1 MFSIQV
7 NNQKEWLKANYFRDP
22 NKVIHLAADE
32 VLLQQGRENRRIYL
46 VREGSLK
53 GRVKTA
59 QQTEYEM
66 FMAKPG
72 DFVGINSFFHPNH
85 LSLSTTI
92 AIEDCVLSYMDEDT
106 EIICS
111 PRGDTLEQQYMGVI
125 LEEWS
130 HRQFMIH
137 HLHKERES
145 MITHM
150 MEVRRMASLGELSA
164 GIAHELNN
172 ALSVLSSASRS
183 IYQIVVRYLTGTP
196 KRLAVFEESFQSG
209 RILSSREMRDR
220 QKALQKFASID
231 ETQARQLARTSLRIE
246 TIEELIKSGIGLQEI
261 VDTNEIGLRLHDM
274 ELVSKQSAHVIQSM
288 RTLGAPKPGDRKDTS
303 IRAVIQNSLHLLS
316 ADLKEITVETMFC
329 DPDPVLYASPT
340 ELVQVFVNLIK
351 NARDALIQDQIKRP
365 MITIGMESTDSEI
378 LISICD
384 NALGISAENLPNIFS
399 PSFTTKKMGLE
410 FGLGLGLGIV
420 KKIVQSYDGRIEVES
435 SNIGSRFTVHL
446 PKKKCS

>member
-7 NNQKEWLKANYFRDP
+7 QNQREWLKANYFRDP
-22 NKVIHLAADE
+22 AKMLYLASEE
-32 VLLQQGRENRRIYL
+32 VLLQQGRENRRIFL

-53 GRVKTA
+53 GKVKTA

-72 DFVGINSFFHPNH
+72 DFVGIPSFFHPNH
-85 LSLSTTI
+85 LSVSTTV
-92 AIEDCVLSYMDEDT
+92 AIEDCVLSYMDEET
-106 EIICS
+106 PAIHS
-111 PRGDTLEQQYMGVI
+111 PRGDTLEQQFMGVI

-183 IYQIVVRYLTGTP
+183 IYQIVIRYLKDTP
-196 KRLAVFEESFQSG
+196 KKLRVFEESFQSG

-220 QKALQKFASID
+220 QKTLEKLRTID
-231 ETQARQLARTSLRIE
+231 EASARQLSRTSLKIE
-246 TIEELIKSGIGLQEI
+246 TIAELLQSGLTFQEI
-261 VDTNEIGLRLHDM
+261 IDTNEMGLRLHDM
-274 ELVSKQSAHVIQSM
+274 ELVSKQSAHVVQSM
-288 RTLGAPKPGDRKDTS
+288 RTLGAPRPADRSDTS
-303 IRAVIQNSLHLLS
+303 IKQVIQNSLHLLS
-316 ADLKEITVETMFC
+316 GDLKDVTVEEVYCET
-329 DPDPVLYASPT
+329 DPHLMVSAT

-351 NARDALIQDQIKRP
+351 NARDALIQDRIQNPVI
-365 MITIGMESTDSEI
+365 MIRLESTEETI
-378 LISICD
+378 FISVID
-384 NALGISAENLPNIFS
+384 NALGIAAENLPNIFS

-420 KKIVQSYDGRIEVES
+420 KKIVQSYDGRIEVDS
-435 SNIGSRFTVHL
+435 SPKGSCFKVCL
-446 PKKKCS
+446 PRKKF